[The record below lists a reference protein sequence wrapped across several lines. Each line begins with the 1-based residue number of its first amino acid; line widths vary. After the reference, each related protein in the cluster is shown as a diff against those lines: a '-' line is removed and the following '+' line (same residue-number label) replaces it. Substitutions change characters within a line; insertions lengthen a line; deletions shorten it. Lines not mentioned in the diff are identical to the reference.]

1 MWAVYIACIFR
12 RFFFALYDS
21 ALLHCTYCN
30 VENLLS
36 FFLREASCNNWVIP
50 VYAVSV
56 VFITFRC
63 QSCIVSTEILYLFI
77 ALKVCLYLN
86 SKVIVIFFFSIFW
99 LWPKKISFVVLS
111 FISEIAFC
119 KLVVC
124 WKEKQHSNPFMVYIL
139 IVISFFMYW
148 FVFSIKCWYYSSL
161 LIILMIALSRNIEIM
176 IIYKSVIN
184 CLFIVILGNAWEC
197 GQ

>member
-124 WKEKQHSNPFMVYIL
+124 WKEKQHSDPFMVYIL

-148 FVFSIKCWYYSSL
+148 FVFSIKCWY
-161 LIILMIALSRNIEIM
+161 
-176 IIYKSVIN
+176 
-184 CLFIVILGNAWEC
+184 
-197 GQ
+197 